1 MSVEFHDS
9 GKAKSTSSLSETLNT
24 IAAGIP
30 ANTAISLRDLLSMI
44 GEEGLLLFCM
54 FLTVPFM
61 VPVQIPGVS
70 TVFGL
75 VIVLIG
81 ISVTL
86 NRIPWLPSRLMERTI
101 QAEHL
106 VPALKKAGELFAR
119 IDRFIRPRILPLT
132 HGATLNRLNGFMVFL
147 GGILLMFPLAIIPF
161 SNMLPAL
168 AILFLA
174 AGILQRDG
182 IFILLGYL
190 FIILTIIYFGVIALG
205 VIAAGQSITTLI
217 GS

>member
-9 GKAKSTSSLSETLNT
+9 GKLKNSASLSETLNS
-24 IAAGIP
+24 IAASIP
-30 ANTAISLRDLLSMI
+30 ANSAVSLRELLGMI

-81 ISVTL
+81 VSVTL
-86 NRIPWLPSRLMERTI
+86 NRIPWLPARLMNRTI
-101 QAEHL
+101 QSEHL
-106 VPALKKAGELFAR
+106 VPALEKAGQLFTR
-119 IDRFIRPRILPLT
+119 IDRFIRPRLLPLT
-132 HGATLNRLNGFMVFL
+132 HGPTLNRFNGLMLLFA
-147 GGILLMFPLAIIPF
+147 GILLMAPLAIIPF
-161 SNMLPAL
+161 SNMIPAL

-182 IFILLGYL
+182 FFILLGYL
-190 FIILTIIYFGVIALG
+190 FVVLTLIYFGVIALG
-205 VIAAGQSITTLI
+205 VIAAGQSITSLI